1 MWCDS
6 FAPHR
11 LKSEKK
17 TGVCRKFLIIFY
29 PKQTNKMAFQ
39 ISGLQNQSIS
49 FQTASIITTS
59 LANLSPGMQGA
70 NDVRSNGF
78 LNVLSNMQTPI
89 TTTTLGNEGKIRT
102 VRVSYIRRSLVS
114 SVVTG
119 AGCAVNPTPTYET
132 VDVPAG
138 IIKQESFEVTLDSW
152 KTFQDEA
159 FKKALALPV
168 NNFIM
173 GILLSKMD
181 AVRTALD
188 VELLTALSTQLGAHV
203 ATGVNT
209 ARNLNILNA
218 STGQALFTGYQ
229 EMLTEQALSDFKGR
243 WYTISDASSAYYK
256 SLIGLKYGGSSDGG
270 VDFQKVNMVGQELN
284 NFIDNNV
291 DDIFGA
297 NRVVAIDDG
306 SCQMFTALSNVGA
319 NEGQH
324 AGTYYSTL
332 QDPVFPNLYYDLYI
346 SEKDCNNGGVLD
358 GSIVIRIKASVGL
371 FVPPNAYQ
379 VGDEKVGY
387 RGNRLYNLLAV

>member
-1 MWCDS
+1 
-6 FAPHR
+6 
-11 LKSEKK
+11 
-17 TGVCRKFLIIFY
+17 
-29 PKQTNKMAFQ
+29 MAFQ
-39 ISGLQNQSIS
+39 INGLKDKSIS
-49 FQTASIITTS
+49 FQTSAIITTS
-59 LANLSPGMQGA
+59 FANLSPGMQGA

-114 SVVTG
+114 AVVTG

-132 VDVPAG
+132 VDVPAS
-138 IIKQESFEVTLDSW
+138 IIKQESFEVTRDSW

-159 FKKALALPV
+159 FNKALSLPI
-168 NNFIM
+168 NNFVM
-173 GILLSKMD
+173 GMLLSKMD
-181 AVRTALD
+181 AVRTAINID
-188 VELLTALSTQLGAHV
+188 LLTSLSSQLGAHV
-203 ATGVNT
+203 ATGLNT

-229 EMLTEQALSDFKGR
+229 EMLSEQALSDFKGK

-270 VDFQKVNMVGQELN
+270 IDFQKVNVVGQELN
-284 NFIDNNV
+284 NFVDNNV
-291 DDIFGA
+291 DDIFGS

-319 NEGQH
+319 NEGLH

-332 QDPVFPNLYYDLYI
+332 QDPIFPNLYYDMFI
-346 SEKDCNNGGVLD
+346 SEKDCNNGGVLN
-358 GSIVIRIKASVGL
+358 GTIVIRILASVGL

-387 RGNRLYNLLAV
+387 RGNRLYNLLPV